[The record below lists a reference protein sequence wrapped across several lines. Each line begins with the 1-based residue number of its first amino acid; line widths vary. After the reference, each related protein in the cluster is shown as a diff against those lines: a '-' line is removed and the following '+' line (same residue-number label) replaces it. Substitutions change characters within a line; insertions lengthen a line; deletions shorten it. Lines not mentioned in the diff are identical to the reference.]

1 MMIASPV
8 LIVGA
13 ASDIGRAI
21 AAEYAKAGASL
32 ILAARNV
39 SRLEPDVKDLFYR
52 YKADAQL
59 MELDILDEGQREAL
73 LGKLT
78 EVPGTV
84 ISVAGVL
91 GDEVAAWSSAA
102 AANHIMQVNYV
113 APSLLLGAFA
123 NLMADRPGAC
133 IIGIS
138 SVAGDRGRKKNY
150 TYGSAKAGFTAFLS
164 GLRNRFGSSGLHV
177 LTVKPGFVAT
187 RMTEGMA
194 LPPLLTASPQQ
205 VASSIISAHRK
216 KKDVLYVLGV
226 WRGIMFIIRAIPERM
241 FKSMDI

>member
-1 MMIASPV
+1 MAITSPV

-13 ASDIGRAI
+13 ASDIGRAL
-21 AAEYAKAGASL
+21 AAEYAKVGASL
-32 ILAARNV
+32 ILAARDV
-39 SRLEPDVKDLFYR
+39 GRLEADVKDLLYR
-52 YKADAQL
+52 YKAEARL
-59 MELDILDEGQREAL
+59 IELDILDIAQREAL
-73 LGKLT
+73 VGGIT

-84 ISVAGVL
+84 ISVVGVL
-91 GDEVAAWSSAA
+91 GDETTAWSDAA

-113 APSLLLGAFA
+113 APSLLLGALA
-123 NLMADRPGAC
+123 NLMAERPDTC

-164 GLRNRFGSSGLHV
+164 GLRNRFGSSGLHI

-187 RMTEGMA
+187 RMTEGMP
-194 LPPLLTASPQQ
+194 LPSFLTASPQQ
-205 VASSIISAHRK
+205 VAKAVIEAHRK

-226 WRGIMFIIRAIPERM
+226 WRWIMLIIRAIPERV
-241 FKSMDI
+241 FKSMNI

>member
-1 MMIASPV
+1 MTIVSPV

-21 AAEYAKAGASL
+21 AVEYAKAGASL
-32 ILAARNV
+32 ILAARDV
-39 SRLEPDVKDLFYR
+39 RRLEADAKDLFYR
-52 YKADAQL
+52 YKSEVRL
-59 MELDILDEGQREAL
+59 IEFDILDEAERDAL
-73 LGKLT
+73 VGGTT
-78 EVPGTV
+78 EIPGTV
-84 ISVAGVL
+84 ISVVGVL
-91 GDEVAAWSSAA
+91 GEEATAWSSPAA
-102 AANHIMQVNYV
+102 ASYIMQVNYV

-123 NLMADRPGAC
+123 NRMAKVPGAC

-164 GLRNRFGSSGLHV
+164 GLRNRFGSSNLHV
-177 LTVKPGFVAT
+177 LTVKPGFAAT

-194 LPPLLTASPQQ
+194 LPSFLTASPQQ
-205 VASSIISAHRK
+205 VAQAIIRAHLN

-226 WRGIMFIIRAIPERM
+226 WRWIMLIIRAVPERV
-241 FKSMDI
+241 FKKMDI

>member
-1 MMIASPV
+1 MTIVSPV

-32 ILAARNV
+32 ILAARDV
-39 SRLEPDVKDLFYR
+39 RRLEDDAKDLYYR
-52 YKADAQL
+52 YKAEAQL
-59 MELDILDEGQREAL
+59 VECDILDAAQREAL
-73 LGKLT
+73 VGNMT

-84 ISVAGVL
+84 ISVVGLL
-91 GDEVAAWSSAA
+91 GDETIAWSSPA
-102 AANHIMQVNYV
+102 AANQIMQVNYV

-123 NLMADRPGAC
+123 NRMAKMPGAC

-164 GLRNRFGSSGLHV
+164 GLRNRFGSSELHV
-177 LTVKPGFVAT
+177 LTVKPGFAAT
-187 RMTEGMA
+187 RMTQGMA
-194 LPPLLTASPQQ
+194 LPSFLTASPEQ
-205 VASSIISAHRK
+205 VARAILEAHRRRK
-216 KKDVLYVLGV
+216 NVVYVLGV
-226 WRGIMFIIRAIPERM
+226 WRWIMLIIRAIPEQT